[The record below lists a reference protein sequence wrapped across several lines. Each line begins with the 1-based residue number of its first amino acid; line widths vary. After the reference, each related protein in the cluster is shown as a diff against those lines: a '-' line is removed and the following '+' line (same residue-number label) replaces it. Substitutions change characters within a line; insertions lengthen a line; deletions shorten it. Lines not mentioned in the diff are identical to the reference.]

1 MSAPIIELQNLTKRY
16 RRHEALNGLSLKVSA
31 GSAYAL
37 LGRNGAGKTT
47 AIHLLMNFLKSDGGS
62 ASVFGKPVNKLDAGD
77 RSRIGYVADGVDL
90 PKWMTLQQF
99 INFLR
104 PMYPTWDDAF
114 CKQLVKLFDLPLNR
128 KLKHLSRGQYMKAA
142 FIGALAYHPRV
153 LILDEPFGGLDLAVR
168 EDLLNALF
176 DLMGQE
182 EWTVLLSSHDI
193 DEVERLS
200 DHIGI
205 LEQGKLVLVG
215 EKDTLLANCRTV
227 SLLSDPKVTTW
238 PKSWWNCQQTGNHI
252 TFLSPDDTDDGLRQ
266 KIAQQFPDARS
277 VEISAAN
284 LKSFYLAQLRHT
296 ELTKPTN

>member
-62 ASVFGKPVNKLDAGD
+62 ASVFGKPVTKLDAGD
-77 RSRIGYVADGVDL
+77 RSRIGYVADGMDL

-114 CKQLVKLFDLPLNR
+114 CKQLVKLFDLPLDR

-176 DLMGQE
+176 DLMSQE

-205 LEQGKLVLVG
+205 LEQGKLVLAG
-215 EKDTLLANCRTV
+215 EKDTLLANSRTV

-277 VEISAAN
+277 MEISPAN

-296 ELTKPTN
+296 EGAA

>member
-1 MSAPIIELQNLTKRY
+1 MSAPIIELQSLTKRY
-16 RRHEALNGLSLKVSA
+16 RRHDALNGLSLKVSA
-31 GSAYAL
+31 GTAYAL

-77 RSRIGYVADGVDL
+77 RSRIGYVADGMDL

-99 INFLR
+99 IDFLR
-104 PMYPTWDDAF
+104 PMYPTWDDTF
-114 CKQLVKLFDLPLNR
+114 CKQLVKLFDLPLDR

-142 FIGALAYHPRV
+142 FIGALSYHPRV
-153 LILDEPFGGLDLAVR
+153 LILDEPFSGLDLAVR

-176 DLMGQE
+176 DLMSQE

-205 LEQGKLVLVG
+205 LEQGKLVLAG
-215 EKDTLLANCRTV
+215 EKDNLLVNSRNV
-227 SLLSDPKVTTW
+227 SLLSETKATTW

-252 TFLSPDDTDDGLRQ
+252 TFLSPNDSDAGLRQ

-277 VEISAAN
+277 VEISSAN

-296 ELTKPTN
+296 ETTA